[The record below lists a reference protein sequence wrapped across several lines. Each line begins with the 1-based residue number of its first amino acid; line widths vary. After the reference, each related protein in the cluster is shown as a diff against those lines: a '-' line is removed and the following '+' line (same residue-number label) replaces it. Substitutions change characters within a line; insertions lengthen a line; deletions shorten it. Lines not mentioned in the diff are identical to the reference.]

1 MPMLEKRNLSLV
13 SDCMR
18 MAKRASRID
27 SLTVHLFGKNYIL
40 QMYTNFPKA
49 IILAN

>member
-1 MPMLEKRNLSLV
+1 MPMLEKRNLSPV

-27 SLTVHLFGKNYIL
+27 SLTVHLFGKNYI